1 MDATDVGPG
10 PTPGAP
16 PPPGSPTG
24 GPGPRRLRRRPDEG
38 HIAGVCAGVAEYFN
52 VDPVIVRIAA
62 VVLAFSGPGLGA
74 YILAWIF
81 VPAAHGPVP
90 HGASQAPIDRKDR
103 GTQIFGIVLL
113 ALAVSLIWGDW
124 WSPARRWMFP
134 IGLIAL
140 GAWLLLRR
148 DRDDEDE
155 VASPVPP
162 SPAWTGG
169 GWATAVST
177 PVSEP
182 DASDDDT
189 TTVAT
194 DPLDGDAR
202 TLDDPSAAEPTD
214 EDVTMVVDD
223 PTTTQPLDGAAT
235 DGPPRPPWDVPP
247 PPIPPEP
254 PNGLHDSHGWH
265 GWHGPNGRRS
275 RRRRILGPIVFGTL
289 LIWAGVAWLAGL
301 SVETSLAGGLL
312 IIGTGFILG
321 SFVGGSRSLIL
332 PALIVG
338 AALCVTAAVD
348 IPLNGPIGDQRW
360 APQTIDDLE
369 GRYEVSIGEGT
380 LDLTSVELASDDRI
394 ALEASVGIGHLV
406 LLVSDDVT
414 VEVATKV
421 GAGESKVL
429 GLTQNGVGIS
439 ADQRDEAG
447 SDSGTFVL
455 DLQVGMGQIE
465 VRREAGPT
473 TTTTTT
479 TRELG

>member
-1 MDATDVGPG
+1 MDAPTDVGPG

-38 HIAGVCAGVAEYFN
+38 PIGGVCAGVAEYFN

-81 VPAAHGPVP
+81 VPAADGPIP
-90 HGASQAPIDRKDR
+90 HGAPQAPIDRKDR

-113 ALAVSLIWGDW
+113 ALAVSVIWGDW

-140 GAWLLLRR
+140 GGWLLLRR
-148 DRDDEDE
+148 DRDEDDDAAAPW
-155 VASPVPP
+155 VPPVPP
-162 SPAWTGG
+162 VPPAPAWESGG
-169 GWATAVST
+169 TTAGVST
-177 PVSEP
+177 PVSVP
-182 DASDDDT
+182 DGDT
-189 TTVAT
+189 TTRSD
-194 DPLDGDAR
+194 DPADGDA
-202 TLDDPSAAEPTD
+202 TTVDDPSAPEPAD
-214 EDVTMVVDD
+214 DVTSVFDD
-223 PTTTQPLDGAAT
+223 PTTTQPLDGDAA
-235 DGPPRPPWDVPP
+235 DGPPRAPWDVPAVP
-247 PPIPPEP
+247 GPPEP
-254 PNGLHDSHGWH
+254 PQGVHGWH

-275 RRRRILGPIVFGTL
+275 RRRRIVGPIVFGAL

-321 SFVGGSRSLIL
+321 SFVGGSRWLIL
-332 PALIVG
+332 PALVVG
-338 AALCVTAAVD
+338 GALCLTAAVD
-348 IPLNGPIGDQRW
+348 IPLNGPIGEQRW
-360 APQTIDDLE
+360 APQTIDDLD

-380 LDLTSVELASDDRI
+380 LDLTAVELASDDRI
-394 ALEASVGIGHLV
+394 GLKASVGIGHLV
-406 LLVSDDVT
+406 LLVSEDVT
-414 VEVATKV
+414 VEVATEV
-421 GAGESKVL
+421 GAGESKIL

-439 ADQRDEAG
+439 ADQRDEAAP
-447 SDSGTFVL
+447 DSGTFVL

-465 VRREAGPT
+465 VHRVSSPT
-473 TTTTTT
+473 TST